1 MTSSNNQV
9 LDSFRRRY
17 PLRTPMRVYP
27 YIPNQYVGLDAS
39 DGLSILQPA
48 PATGVIYEPPPKSRS
63 DKTTPYLWVID
74 ERGVPYI
81 LEVRIARI
89 GALPKHT
96 NLTGGGEAYLGG
108 EMWFESSTALY
119 ISGGSGRYPP
129 KDAAQL
135 EDAVKVFA
143 SFGYRVDS
151 LGWDEGAGSA
161 KRLLETS

>member
-9 LDSFRRRY
+9 LDSFRSCY
-17 PLRTPMRVYP
+17 PLRPP
-27 YIPNQYVGLDAS
+27 GWIPPRSEAVMLNAS

-96 NLTGGGEAYLGG
+96 KSDRRQRGVLG
-108 EMWFESSTALY
+108 
-119 ISGGSGRYPP
+119 RRN
-129 KDAAQL
+129 
-135 EDAVKVFA
+135 VV
-143 SFGYRVDS
+143 
-151 LGWDEGAGSA
+151 
-161 KRLLETS
+161 